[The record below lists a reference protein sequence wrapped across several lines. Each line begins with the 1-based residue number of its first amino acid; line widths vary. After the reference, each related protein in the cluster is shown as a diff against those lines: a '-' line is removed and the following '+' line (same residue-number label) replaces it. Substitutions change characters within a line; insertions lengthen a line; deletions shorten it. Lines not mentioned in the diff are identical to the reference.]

1 MNPSHNLLLCSEK
14 QAHLSRVDIC
24 VTLTNTFSPSRKLN
38 RKASGNENAAWV
50 HSLSRDIR
58 GMVVMSKVS
67 NVLKLM
73 LSLTLWR
80 WTCQTERTGCSCQL
94 TRALSPWRVL
104 VPDSQFLSP
113 CRQPPSGWHL
123 LSLDLLIL
131 PRKLQPD
138 SAAFLALAWKTFY
151 LSGALHRPLVFG
163 LDCYHLIYWFSD
175 LALEAAGKSEK
186 YLCLVPSPKNSNL
199 VNTGC
204 NPGIVYFAF
213 FNF

>member
-38 RKASGNENAAWV
+38 RNASGNEHAAWV
-50 HSLSRDIR
+50 HSLSGDSR

-67 NVLKLM
+67 NVLKPM

-104 VPDSQFLSP
+104 PPDSQVLSP
-113 CRQPPSGWHL
+113 CRQPLWLTPSIFRFVNTTQKAPARLCCLPGPGLEGILPSGCPTQTLGVWVGL
-123 LSLDLLIL
+123 LSFNLLVLRFGFGSIWEI
-131 PRKLQPD
+131 
-138 SAAFLALAWKTFY
+138 WKI
-151 LSGALHRPLVFG
+151 P
-163 LDCYHLIYWFSD
+163 
-175 LALEAAGKSEK
+175 
-186 YLCLVPSPKNSNL
+186 VPGSLSPK
-199 VNTGC
+199 
-204 NPGIVYFAF
+204 F
-213 FNF
+213 